1 MKLTLRNSKDVERKT
16 LATLGDFNVTI
27 FLKIHL
33 KMTNFHAL
41 VLLKIDLLPGTVGFL
56 EWIFKAFLMARF
68 RLYSTLIAKIL
79 FHCTIGKKT
88 NMKGNG
94 IIHIKLECFT
104 NFFYSSSKRLSISQF
119 SKKNYDFLDIFSRA
133 TAVIFFISFFFI

>member
-1 MKLTLRNSKDVERKT
+1 MKLTLGDSKDVERKT

-56 EWIFKAFLMARF
+56 E
-68 RLYSTLIAKIL
+68 
-79 FHCTIGKKT
+79 
-88 NMKGNG
+88 
-94 IIHIKLECFT
+94 
-104 NFFYSSSKRLSISQF
+104 
-119 SKKNYDFLDIFSRA
+119 
-133 TAVIFFISFFFI
+133 

>member
-41 VLLKIDLLPGTVGFL
+41 VLLKINLLPGTVGFL
-56 EWIFKAFLMARF
+56 EWIFKAFLWARF

-79 FHCTIGKKT
+79 FLCTIGKKS
-88 NMKGNG
+88 NMNG
-94 IIHIKLECFT
+94 K
-104 NFFYSSSKRLSISQF
+104 NAFFYFFQKITTSNRVRLIIKFNYGEMAKKIPMWSKFNS
-119 SKKNYDFLDIFSRA
+119 
-133 TAVIFFISFFFI
+133 

>member
-41 VLLKIDLLPGTVGFL
+41 VLLKINLLPGTVGFL

-68 RLYSTLIAKIL
+68 RLYSTLTAYLNVVPLYNWQENQHERKWNNSYKIGM
-79 FHCTIGKKT
+79 IY
-88 NMKGNG
+88 
-94 IIHIKLECFT
+94 

-119 SKKNYDFLDIFSRA
+119 SKKVYDFLDIFSRA
-133 TAVIFFISFFFI
+133 TAVIFSIIIII

>member
-1 MKLTLRNSKDVERKT
+1 MKLTLGDSEDVERKT

-56 EWIFKAFLMARF
+56 E
-68 RLYSTLIAKIL
+68 
-79 FHCTIGKKT
+79 
-88 NMKGNG
+88 
-94 IIHIKLECFT
+94 
-104 NFFYSSSKRLSISQF
+104 
-119 SKKNYDFLDIFSRA
+119 
-133 TAVIFFISFFFI
+133 